1 MNLVYVLI
9 AVALVVLIRG
19 LLFWKFYEE
28 KKPVVKKIT
37 LDDLKAIA
45 KEKSTDN
52 ERLSYCAKKLAEI
65 EIDANDKNRV
75 MEILFLV
82 VAHKNSDKNIILTL
96 EKALKNKYPTFKT
109 DIDVALKAGL
119 DSRK

>member
-1 MNLVYVLI
+1 MNLVYVLAAI
-9 AVALVVLIRG
+9 ALVVLIGG

-28 KKPVVKKIT
+28 KQPVVKKIS
-37 LDDLKAIA
+37 LEDLKAIA
-45 KEKSTDN
+45 KDKTTTN
-52 ERLSYCAKKLAEI
+52 ERLSYCAKKLVEI

>member
-1 MNLVYVLI
+1 MSFVYVL
-9 AVALVVLIRG
+9 VALAVLVLVG
-19 LLFWKFYEE
+19 GVLFWKFYEE

-45 KEKSTDN
+45 KDKTTTN
-52 ERLSYCAKKLAEI
+52 ERLNYCAKKLVEI
-65 EIDANDKNRV
+65 EIDANDKNKV
-75 MEILFLV
+75 MEILFLI
-82 VAHKNSDKNIILTL
+82 VAHKNSDKDIILSL
-96 EKALKNKYPTFKT
+96 EKALKTKYPTFKT